1 VEIGSPEG
9 DALEAGSLRRWT
21 SSTTPAEGNQILID
35 EMTMSGWV
43 EVLITEGRGAEHV
56 VVRRLEEADLPEADR
71 ISRIAFGTHLRMPDP
86 AHTFGDVDY
95 VRTRWRADPA
105 AAFAADYEGRLV
117 ATEFVTSW
125 GSVGFF
131 GPLTVHPDY
140 WGRGIAQR
148 LLVPTMELFAK
159 WGTTHEGLFTFADSG
174 KHIGLYQKFGFW
186 PRFLTAIMEAPVRKT
201 EGESTASTYSDASK
215 GSRQDLLRTCAGL
228 TDAVYPGLDVRREI
242 QAVDTQSLGETLL
255 VHEGKRLV
263 AFAVCHCGPGTE
275 GGSGTCYVKFGAVHP
290 GPNAPKTFD
299 ALLDACQDLAASRG
313 LKKVVA
319 GANLAREEAYR
330 AMVARGFRTAFQGVA
345 MERGRPGY
353 NRPGVFVIDDWR

>member
-1 VEIGSPEG
+1 
-9 DALEAGSLRRWT
+9 
-21 SSTTPAEGNQILID
+21 
-35 EMTMSGWV
+35 MSGWV
-43 EVLITEGRGAEHV
+43 EVMVTEGRGAEHV

-71 ISRIAFGTHLRMPDP
+71 ITRIAFGTHLHMPDP
-86 AHTFGDVDY
+86 AH
-95 VRTRWRADPA
+95 
-105 AAFAADYEGRLV
+105 
-117 ATEFVTSW
+117 
-125 GSVGFF
+125 
-131 GPLTVHPDY
+131 
-140 WGRGIAQR
+140 
-148 LLVPTMELFAK
+148 
-159 WGTTHEGLFTFADSG
+159 TFADSG

-186 PRFLTAIMEAPVRKT
+186 PRFLTAIMEAPARKT
-201 EGESTASTYSDASK
+201 EGESAASTYSDASK
-215 GSRQDLLRTCAGL
+215 DSRQDLLQTCAGL
-228 TDAVYPGLDVRREI
+228 TNAVYPGLDVRREI

-299 ALLDACQDLAASRG
+299 TLLDACQDLAAARG

-345 MERGRPGY
+345 MERGGPGY